1 MNLEQYNTASNPFL
15 GLSKMLSTKDS
26 GGKASLGHALIMNQ
40 VHHAGVMEHLER
52 SHELQSAENKV
63 AHRREMARQRI
74 GHAQALELESLKAQN
89 ASAISAQTHAQ
100 TIEAATHQAGIAE
113 TAATSTHQRNLE
125 LIKGIKGAAK
135 PGTKINLASGDVRA
149 EFTTKEPKP
158 RAPKAESNPAAPIQK
173 GGPVSL
179 GMPSMPVI
187 KATPASPAKP
197 SGVVGRDPNTG
208 RAMSLKSGEV
218 KPAKK
223 SSSKKATVAGAQVGR
238 DPKTG
243 RAISLKK

>member
-1 MNLEQYNTASNPFL
+1 MSLEQYNVSTNPFVA
-15 GLSKMLSTKDS
+15 LSNMIKNKDG
-26 GGKASLGHALIMNQ
+26 GGKSSLGHALIMQQ

-52 SHELQSAENKV
+52 SHELQASENKV

-74 GHAQALELESLKAQN
+74 DHAHALELESVKAQN

-100 TIEAATHQAGIAE
+100 TLEAAAHQAGIAE
-113 TAATSTHQRNLE
+113 SAATSTHQRNLE
-125 LIKGIKGAAK
+125 LLKGIKGAAK

-158 RAPKAESNPAAPIQK
+158 RAPKAESNTVAPVQK

-243 RAISLKK
+243 RAVSLKK